1 MAFFS
6 PGIFR
11 KIIAGYCDIRYIG
24 FMKNKN
30 ITPIKRLSL
39 RDEVYE
45 TLKKNIIQLN
55 FEPGSRLHDKE
66 LAEDFGISRTPVRE
80 ALKRLEDE
88 GLVVSTPGSST
99 RVTPLNEEGASH
111 AFPVAA
117 SLHALGARLGVP
129 RLTPSDLARLEAAN
143 INLEAA
149 MKKQDILVA
158 VKADEAFHE
167 VYLSAADNPE
177 ITSALKRIMPKIQRL
192 EIAQFGSLN
201 GLKSVEQHKK
211 IMEASRKGQEQL
223 ASRLVEENW
232 LSLGGLLTGK

>member
-1 MAFFS
+1 
-6 PGIFR
+6 
-11 KIIAGYCDIRYIG
+11 
-24 FMKNKN
+24 MKNKN

-45 TLKKNIIQLN
+45 TLKKNIIELQ

-99 RVTPLNEEGASH
+99 RVTPLNEDGASN

-117 SLHALGARLGVP
+117 SLHSLGARLGVP
-129 RLTPSDLARLEAAN
+129 RLMPSDFARLEAAN
-143 INLEAA
+143 KNLEAA
-149 MKKQDILVA
+149 MKKQDILGA

-177 ITSALKRIMPKIQRL
+177 IISALKRIMPKIQRL

-211 IMEASRKGQEQL
+211 ILEASRKGQEQL

-232 LSLGGLLTGK
+232 LNLGGLLTGK

>member
-45 TLKKNIIQLN
+45 TLKKNIIQLV

-111 AFPVAA
+111 TFPVAA

-129 RLTPSDLARLEAAN
+129 RLMPSDFERLEAAN
-143 INLEAA
+143 KKLEAA
-149 MKKQDILVA
+149 MKKQDILSA
-158 VKADEAFHE
+158 VQADETFHE
-167 VYLSAADNPE
+167 VYLSAANNPE
-177 ITSALKRIMPKIQRL
+177 IISALKRIMPKIQRL

-201 GLKSVEQHKK
+201 GLKSVEQHMR
-211 IMEASRKGQEQL
+211 IIEASRQGQEQL

>member
-1 MAFFS
+1 
-6 PGIFR
+6 
-11 KIIAGYCDIRYIG
+11 
-24 FMKNKN
+24 MKNKN

-45 TLKKNIIQLN
+45 TLKKKIIQLD

-99 RVTPLNEEGASH
+99 RVTPLNEDSASH

-129 RLTPSDLARLEAAN
+129 RLMPSDFARLEAAN
-143 INLEAA
+143 KDLVAA
-149 MKKQDILVA
+149 MKKQDILGA
-158 VKADEAFHE
+158 VIADEAFHE
-167 VYLSAADNPE
+167 VYLTAADNPE
-177 ITSALKRIMPKIQRL
+177 IISALKRIMPKIQRL

>member
-1 MAFFS
+1 
-6 PGIFR
+6 
-11 KIIAGYCDIRYIG
+11 
-24 FMKNKN
+24 MKNKN

-45 TLKKNIIQLN
+45 TLKKNIIQLV

-111 AFPVAA
+111 TFPVAA

-129 RLTPSDLARLEAAN
+129 RLMPSDFERLEAAN
-143 INLEAA
+143 KKLEAA
-149 MKKQDILVA
+149 MKKQDILSA
-158 VKADEAFHE
+158 VQADETFHE
-167 VYLSAADNPE
+167 VYLSAANNPE
-177 ITSALKRIMPKIQRL
+177 IISALKRIMPKIQRL

-201 GLKSVEQHKK
+201 GLKSVEQHMR
-211 IMEASRKGQEQL
+211 IIEASRQGQEQL

>member
-1 MAFFS
+1 
-6 PGIFR
+6 
-11 KIIAGYCDIRYIG
+11 
-24 FMKNKN
+24 MKNKN

-45 TLKKNIIQLN
+45 TLKKNIIQLD

-99 RVTPLNEEGASH
+99 RVTPLNEDGAIH

-129 RLTPSDLARLEAAN
+129 RLMPSDFARLEAAN
-143 INLEAA
+143 KNLEAA
-149 MKKQDILVA
+149 MKNQDILGA

-177 ITSALKRIMPKIQRL
+177 IISALKRIMPKIQRL